1 MSIAGTGAWDTVTWP
16 WPQVKFLEYYTLGF
30 ALISNNLH
38 MYELTCNASDV
49 WVAVDMQDLGLA
61 SNISQIDVAES
72 GTFYIITI
80 YGKPS
85 GTPTIDSYMRN
96 PGVATPLITQL
107 PATRIPEGMAV
118 CNFNGQ
124 FLIGGILPA
133 DSDEFADMRLNSVAW
148 GQIGRMEYRI
158 DNTVTRTAGYMN
170 MPWGEYKQGLVYK
183 LKKIGDRVLVYGD
196 GGKAFLVPYSFPV
209 SGFGLDVRLPLAG
222 VRSGWHVDGDEST
235 HAFIDTNYD
244 LWIVDKS
251 YKFEKLGYR
260 EYMKGMITVADTKIS
275 YEPHTKRF
283 YISNGV
289 EGYVLT
295 EQGLYSTNQFVT
307 SIGNYRGKVLCG
319 FFAIGSD
326 SKYRLVSHTLDLKI
340 RGMKTIEM
348 MEVGCD
354 SPGDV
359 SVAVDYRYDKTD
371 SFTRS
376 AWKIT
381 NARGGAAIIQT
392 APEFRICLE
401 ADTYEDVNVDYINL
415 NIKVVD
421 KRMIRGLYSKDE
433 GGNQ

>member
-1 MSIAGTGAWDTVTWP
+1 MSIIGTGIWNSVTWP

-30 ALISNNLH
+30 ALIDTHLH
-38 MYELTCNASDV
+38 MYELTCNSSDV
-49 WVAVDMQDLGLA
+49 WIATDMQDLGV
-61 SNISQIDVAES
+61 STNINQIDVAES
-72 GTFYIITI
+72 GTFYIVAI
-80 YGKPS
+80 YGKP
-85 GTPTIDSYMRN
+85 GGVPTIDSYIRN
-96 PGVATPLITQL
+96 PGTATPLITQL

-133 DSDEFADMRLNSVAW
+133 GSDEFADMRLNSVAW

-158 DNTVTRTAGYMN
+158 DNVTTRTAGYMN
-170 MPWGEYKQGLVYK
+170 MPWGEYKSGLVYK
-183 LKKIGDRVLVYGD
+183 LKKIGNKVLVYGD
-196 GGKAFLVPYSFPV
+196 GGKAFLVPYSSPV
-209 SGFGLDVRLPLAG
+209 SGFGLDTKLPSAG
-222 VRSGWHVDGDEST
+222 IRSGWHVDGDDSI

-244 LWIVDKS
+244 LWVVTQD

-260 EYMKGMITVADTKIS
+260 EFMKGMITVADTKIS

-319 FFAIGSD
+319 FFSTGED
-326 SKYRLVSHTLDLKI
+326 SKYRLVSDTIDFKI

-354 SPGDV
+354 SDGDV
-359 SVAVDYRYDKTD
+359 SMAVDYRHNKN
-371 SFTRS
+371 SAFTRS
-376 AWKIT
+376 TWKVT

-392 APEFRICLE
+392 APEFRLCLE
-401 ADTYEDVNVDYINL
+401 SDTYVNMNVDYINVSV
-415 NIKVVD
+415 KVVD
-421 KRMIRGLYSKDE
+421 KRMIRGLYAKDE
-433 GGNQ
+433 G